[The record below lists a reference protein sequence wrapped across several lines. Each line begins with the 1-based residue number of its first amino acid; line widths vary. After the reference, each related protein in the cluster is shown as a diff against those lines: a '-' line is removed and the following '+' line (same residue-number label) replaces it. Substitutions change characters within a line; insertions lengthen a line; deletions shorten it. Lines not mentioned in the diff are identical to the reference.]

1 MNLTQYLSL
10 IRKYGLEIDHDFE
23 TAYYCKYPICGWRQF
38 KHEGKW
44 PAQSLITFGSWS
56 PEAGFDVYVGNFDGS
71 YAVNTKQGAKLIE
84 AKIKQAKQIII
95 DKRKESINEDFH
107 K

>member
-1 MNLTQYLSL
+1 MNLQQYFELV
-10 IRKYGLEIDHDFE
+10 RKYGLEIDHV

-38 KHEGKW
+38 KQDGKW
-44 PAQSLITFGSWS
+44 PAQSLITFGYWS
-56 PEAGFDVYVGNFDGS
+56 PTDGFDMYVGNFDGS

-84 AKIKQAKQIII
+84 AKIKQAKQDII